1 MVTRK
6 SLPKKRTTG
15 KTVRPVKRARPS
27 GNGLKSFAMNALD
40 QEAEPLFQKLTQ
52 ERATAPA
59 FSLISP
65 KNLTQIDPETIAK
78 RYLQQAFDSKSV
90 PALTAPKSDSGDA
103 TEFSSLGVETIP
115 LTASKTVKFRQT
127 FNKIPIYGSL
137 VTVELDEANQLLG
150 INSSIGDPTDV
161 SSVAKVSPAQAIAAV
176 QAYAGFKKTLTNIV
190 PHLNYYYDQ
199 QDSRWRLAFIL
210 EDVPV
215 TREAKADSSLAPR
228 YMDYIVDAHTGRVI
242 IELPRTP
249 SVAAETVTALDG
261 KNASRQI
268 RVDQSG
274 NASTLKDSKLN
285 IQTFDFKFD
294 DPSANEKALPGKP
307 IVNPPNPWPPAAVSA
322 HANATA
328 VADFLRTVL
337 RRNNIDNKGGP
348 MNSSINCVVARES
361 PGQNQWFNAYWNG
374 HQMVYGQRLDGNSL
388 MSLSVDLDVV
398 GHEMF
403 HGVTD
408 STARLEYAFQSGAL
422 NESYSDIF
430 GIIIANFDNPNTL
443 TWNWKVGEG
452 LDADGKPFRD
462 MANPTAFGQPDHMK
476 NYKQLPN
483 TENGD
488 YGGVHTNSGIHNKAA
503 YNVLTATAAS
513 QIVLFKPSEVA
524 AIFYIALT
532 QYLSRTSQFSDSKRG
547 AITATRS
554 LFRTLP
560 TADLQARV
568 DAIEKAFTDVGIS

>member
-1 MVTRK
+1 MASKKSRPKRRTAGKSVRRITRPK
-6 SLPKKRTTG
+6 ST
-15 KTVRPVKRARPS
+15 
-27 GNGLKSFAMNALD
+27 GNGLKSFAMHALD
-40 QEAEPLFQKLTQ
+40 QKAGPLLQKLTQ
-52 ERATAPA
+52 ERATASA
-59 FSLISP
+59 FSLITA

-78 RYLQQAFDSKSV
+78 RYLQQALDSKSV
-90 PALTAPKSDSGDA
+90 PALNAPKSDSGDA

-115 LTASKTVKFRQT
+115 LTETKTVKFRQT

-137 VTVELDEANQLLG
+137 VTVELDDNNQLLG

-176 QAYAGFKKTLTNIV
+176 QAYPGFRKTLTNIV

-199 QDSRWRLAFIL
+199 QGSRWRLAFIL

-215 TREAKADSSLAPR
+215 TREAKSDDSLAPR
-228 YMDYIVDAHTGRVI
+228 YMDYVVDAHTGRVV

-249 SVAAETVTALDG
+249 SIDASTITAVDG
-261 KNASRQI
+261 KKASRQI
-268 RVDQSG
+268 RVDKSG
-274 NASTLKDSKLN
+274 NASTLKDSTLN

-294 DPSANEKALPGKP
+294 DPSTNEQALPGKP

-322 HANATA
+322 HANAAA

-374 HQMVYGQRLDGNSL
+374 NQMVYGQRLDGDSL

-430 GIIIANFDNPNTL
+430 GIIIANFDNANTL
-443 TWNWKVGEG
+443 NWNWEVGEG

-462 MANPTAFGQPDHMK
+462 MKDPTAFGQPDHMK
-476 NYKQLPN
+476 NYKNLPN

-503 YNVLTATAAS
+503 FNVLTVTAAG
-513 QIVLFKPSEVA
+513 QQVLFKPAEVA

-532 QYLSRTSQFSDSKRG
+532 QYLSRTSQFSDSKRA
-547 AITATRS
+547 AITAARS

-560 TADLQARV
+560 TADLQARI